1 MKNDLWVEKYRPATV
16 KEVIGN
22 EEAKTLFI
30 EWLGN
35 KRSTKKAV
43 LLYGPPGVGKTT
55 LVNAAANEYNFKII
69 EMNASDARSEKAVK
83 RIAAPA
89 TSFTGL
95 DKFSSEVKGNMLFLD
110 EVDGIAGNED
120 RGGVNAIIKI
130 IENTRTPVIMAANDP
145 DLEKLRPLKK
155 ICLIIKF
162 QQTRIP
168 LIIMALKKICEQEHI
183 AYEFEALEK
192 IAINSQGDVRS
203 AINDLQGLSEEGKT
217 LTAQDT
223 LALGLRNRSS
233 NMDEALRGYFTAK
246 NAAEAAAAL
255 SFLDVDF
262 DDLLMAISD
271 NMPRRYTDIEE
282 RARAYDYL
290 SQADVF
296 RGRIGT
302 ENWHLTKYFYNNL
315 SQAAAVN
322 SESYKHFEFITAP
335 PIKVHTLFWTKAKRM
350 VLASI
355 CAKIGNQCHVSKYE
369 AKMIYVP
376 YLRLLLQQKNKAN
389 TTRLID
395 WLKLTPEEVTTLTG
409 LKMF

>member
-1 MKNDLWVEKYRPATV
+1 LINNLWVEKYRPSSI

-22 EEAKTLFI
+22 EEAKILFT
-30 EWLGN
+30 EWLEN
-35 KRSTKKAV
+35 KRPTKKAV

-55 LVNAAANEYNFKII
+55 LVNAAAKEYNFRII
-69 EMNASDARSEKAVK
+69 EMNASDTRSEKAVN

-110 EVDGIAGNED
+110 EIDGIAGNED

-130 IENTRTPVIMAANDP
+130 IENTRTPIIMAANDP

-168 LIIMALKKICEQEHI
+168 LIIMMLKKICEQEHVT
-183 AYEFEALEK
+183 YEFEALEK
-192 IAINSQGDVRS
+192 IALNSQGDVRS

-217 LTAQDT
+217 ITLQDT
-223 LALGLRNRSS
+223 LALGLRNKNVS
-233 NMDEALRGYFTAK
+233 MDEVVRGYFSTK
-246 NAAEAAAAL
+246 NVAEVTSL
-255 SFLDVDF
+255 LNYSDIEY
-262 DDLLMAISD
+262 DDLVMTISD
-271 NMPRRYTDIEE
+271 NMPRRYTDLVEL
-282 RARAYDYL
+282 AKAYDYL

-302 ENWHLTKYFYNNL
+302 ENWHLLKYFYNNL
-315 SQAAAVN
+315 ARAATVN
-322 SESYKHFEFITAP
+322 PESYKHFEFITPP
-335 PIKVHTLFWTKAKRM
+335 PIRVITLFWTKTKRTT
-350 VLASI
+350 LNNI
-355 CAKIGNQCHVSKYE
+355 CTKIGSQCHVSKYE
-369 AKMIYVP
+369 AKMIYIP
-376 YLRLLLQQKNKAN
+376 YLRLMLQQKKKTNM
-389 TTRLID
+389 LIE
-395 WLKLTPEEVTTLTG
+395 WLKLTPEEVTVLTS

>member
-1 MKNDLWVEKYRPATV
+1 LKNDLWVEKYRPTSI

-22 EEAKTLFI
+22 EEAKTLFTEWI
-30 EWLGN
+30 EN

-55 LVNAAANEYNFKII
+55 LVNAAALEYNFRLI
-69 EMNASDARSEKAVK
+69 EMNASDARSEKAVN
-83 RIAAPA
+83 RIALPA
-89 TSFTGL
+89 TSFAGL
-95 DKFSSEVKGNMLFLD
+95 DKFSSEIKGNMLFLD

-130 IENTRTPVIMAANDP
+130 IENTHAPVIMAANDP

-155 ICLIIKF
+155 ICLLIKF

-168 LIIMALKKICEQEHI
+168 LIIMALKKICEQEQI
-183 AYEFEALEK
+183 MYEFEALEK

-217 LTAQDT
+217 LTVQDT
-223 LALGLRNRSS
+223 LALGLRNR
-233 NMDEALRGYFTAK
+233 NIDMYDALRGYFTAK
-246 NAAEAAAAL
+246 SVVEAA
-255 SFLDVDF
+255 SFLNSSDVEF

-271 NMPRRYTDIEE
+271 NMPRRYTDTVEL
-282 RARAYDYL
+282 AKAYDYL

-296 RGRIGT
+296 RGRVGT
-302 ENWHLTKYFYNNL
+302 ENWHLIKYFFNNL
-315 SQAAAVN
+315 SQVATVN
-322 SESYKHFEFITAP
+322 PESYKHFEFITAP
-335 PIKVHTLFWTKAKRM
+335 PIKVHTLFWTKAKRTT
-350 VLASI
+350 LNSI

-376 YLRLLLQQKNKAN
+376 YLRLMLQQKKK
-389 TTRLID
+389 TSTQLIE
-395 WLKLTPEEVTTLTG
+395 WLKLTPEEVTVLTS